1 MIMTY
6 VVNAQ
11 RFSAVS
17 SYGDTLY
24 YTIISDSTVE
34 LSPQCSLDTTI
45 GAPPYDNFAWNS
57 YMHDSLIIPENVVY
71 NGVTY
76 TVTSIGFGA
85 LTPVC
90 DGIYYGDSIHCITL
104 PNTVKVLRMAS
115 VSGMHHLTSLNLPES
130 LLQIDG
136 YALWENLELSV
147 DVPAS
152 IPIIEDNA
160 FHGTYN
166 VNYYGSLNPAA
177 WGCTKWNECNIS
189 SGLWISN
196 DTLYKTNKMFSQFNL
211 PNGLIFIEHDAFN
224 GNHNIISI
232 NIPST
237 VTYIGDDAFSNCTN
251 LTSIILP
258 DGIEAISNRLFYNCT
273 NLQGIVVRNR
283 QLSSVGIMPFA
294 FCESL
299 VSISL
304 SCQTPPVY
312 DSSAFLFLPD
322 SVSLFVP
329 CGTTNAYIE
338 VGLWNNYFNIT
349 QVCVNGTVVAQSN
362 DLMMGTVTGG
372 GSYNGGDTAVMV
384 ATAGIGH
391 HFIGWS
397 NGEISDTLRIIVNGD
412 STLTAYFAADTFMVA
427 VAANDTVMG
436 AVAGGGPY
444 LYGDSATLTATAT
457 QHHFFVRRGD
467 NSTDNP
473 RTVSVTQDTLFT
485 AYFAATIVDTVIEHD
500 TTYIDV
506 HDTTYIDVHDT
517 TYIDVHDTTYIDV
530 FVHDT
535 TYIDVHDTTYIDV
548 HDTTYVDVFVHDTT
562 YINVPYPVHD
572 TTYVNVPYPV
582 HDTTYIN
589 VPYPVHDTTYLNV
602 PYPVHDTTYV
612 NVPVHD
618 TTIVTDTLWLTLY
631 DTVWLHD
638 TVIIH
643 DTIYITQEGIDGAE
657 ALNVKVYASNGQIVV
672 EGAEGNDVTLYDVN
686 GRMMAVK
693 RDEHAPLR
701 FDAPASGTYMIKIG
715 NWPARKV
722 VVIR

>member
-1 MIMTY
+1 M
-6 VVNAQ
+6 
-11 RFSAVS
+11 
-17 SYGDTLY
+17 
-24 YTIISDSTVE
+24 
-34 LSPQCSLDTTI
+34 
-45 GAPPYDNFAWNS
+45 
-57 YMHDSLIIPENVVY
+57 
-71 NGVTY
+71 
-76 TVTSIGFGA
+76 
-85 LTPVC
+85 
-90 DGIYYGDSIHCITL
+90 
-104 PNTVKVLRMAS
+104 
-115 VSGMHHLTSLNLPES
+115 
-130 LLQIDG
+130 
-136 YALWENLELSV
+136 
-147 DVPAS
+147 
-152 IPIIEDNA
+152 
-160 FHGTYN
+160 
-166 VNYYGSLNPAA
+166 
-177 WGCTKWNECNIS
+177 
-189 SGLWISN
+189 
-196 DTLYKTNKMFSQFNL
+196 
-211 PNGLIFIEHDAFN
+211 
-224 GNHNIISI
+224 
-232 NIPST
+232 
-237 VTYIGDDAFSNCTN
+237 
-251 LTSIILP
+251 
-258 DGIEAISNRLFYNCT
+258 
-273 NLQGIVVRNR
+273 
-283 QLSSVGIMPFA
+283 
-294 FCESL
+294 
-299 VSISL
+299 
-304 SCQTPPVY
+304 
-312 DSSAFLFLPD
+312 
-322 SVSLFVP
+322 
-329 CGTTNAYIE
+329 
-338 VGLWNNYFNIT
+338 
-349 QVCVNGTVVAQSN
+349 AQSN

-372 GSYNGGDTAVMV
+372 GSYNGGDTAVVV

-457 QHHFFVRRGD
+457 QHHFFVRWDD

-485 AYFAATIVDTVIEHD
+485 AFFAATIVDTVIEHD

-506 HDTTYIDVHDT
+506 HDTTYID
-517 TYIDVHDTTYIDV
+517 
-530 FVHDT
+530 VHDT

-589 VPYPVHDTTYLNV
+589 VPYPVHDTTYINV